1 MYEIDKESIEKK
13 ITGAK
18 FSESSETNKAI
29 IESLLSITKE
39 LCDYTSEVSEALIS
53 KAYFTEVHYRIDD
66 IYTALLLVGDD
77 AEYEAVGLYKMAEDN
92 PYRVFLDC
100 EYDEI
105 RNIVG
110 DLSQKRIYKGNYI
123 KDGRVVA
130 FEYSLE
136 FDDSFIKAQ
145 ERLFGY
151 AEQYCVKNP
160 VILSPYSYK
169 SFTVK
174 FDEKLNKEDF
184 ELDFC
189 FGDNKIPVIDGAYCL
204 YWNVRQSVD
213 SDKTYDAKEPYGD
226 KTKYVYSF
234 NKTKKGN
241 YLLPLPLNNQ
251 TKIYEIRFGEKNIEI
266 VTDHDIEDFV
276 VFEYFELVFNSRVVK
291 ERQSKK
297 MLFVN
302 RVEEKKHNQRRIVS
316 DGDIERAIGCFR
328 EWQDICCNRSNGES
342 KLVIRYSKKYI
353 ADRKDK
359 TLFNTIRRE
368 YVFFKKTNNRF
379 LTDYANY
386 ILQYLEYY
394 YPEIEWAGE
403 I

>member
-1 MYEIDKESIEKK
+1 M
-13 ITGAK
+13 
-18 FSESSETNKAI
+18 
-29 IESLLSITKE
+29 
-39 LCDYTSEVSEALIS
+39 
-53 KAYFTEVHYRIDD
+53 
-66 IYTALLLVGDD
+66 
-77 AEYEAVGLYKMAEDN
+77 
-92 PYRVFLDC
+92 
-100 EYDEI
+100 
-105 RNIVG
+105 
-110 DLSQKRIYKGNYI
+110 
-123 KDGRVVA
+123 
-130 FEYSLE
+130 
-136 FDDSFIKAQ
+136 
-145 ERLFGY
+145 
-151 AEQYCVKNP
+151 
-160 VILSPYSYK
+160 
-169 SFTVK
+169 
-174 FDEKLNKEDF
+174 
-184 ELDFC
+184 
-189 FGDNKIPVIDGAYCL
+189 
-204 YWNVRQSVD
+204 D

-276 VFEYFELVFNSRVVK
+276 VFEYFELDFNSRVVK

-368 YVFFKKTNNRF
+368 YVFFKKTKNRF
-379 LTDYANY
+379 LTDDANY